1 MAKKK
6 KEKIP
11 ILEEQDK
18 IDKLIEDYHEER
30 AIEEAVEDKFEP
42 ESKEY
47 REFTKTYFESEE
59 PKTFFEKACRFAGN
73 LLNLSASEKDKKK
86 LEDLLYFTGLSVKP
100 AEIISLSIFSLLVFV
115 ILSGALV
122 LIDLRFA
129 LASFAAGIAALVAVR
144 QYPVYL
150 QKVQTIE
157 ILNEMPLA
165 VTYLVIFMRTSPE
178 LEGAV
183 RFASR
188 HLRGP
193 LGRDMRKLLWDV
205 ESGVYLN
212 MDEAMTKFSKKWKS
226 KNKPFATA
234 LELIRSA
241 EKIANEAEMLKTLNE
256 SASVMLS
263 GNLETMKG
271 FARDLRMPVMA
282 LYMLGIVLPIMGLVL
297 APVMAT
303 MLSGGMGAFP
313 LVSVYNIILPLV
325 IYFLVKNILS
335 RRPGTFS
342 RPSAKN
348 LPTLAKT
355 GHIRIGKHIVPLLP
369 LSILLF
375 LVVASPGLLMYILN
389 PVQSGFSM
397 ARILFSTTI
406 VWGFAGA
413 VILYTL
419 GGSVKKLKL
428 RKQVEDI
435 ESSLDSSLYQLSEKI
450 EMGSPIET
458 AIMETGEELKSGAI
472 KELFMKISTNM
483 QTQGVTLERAIFD
496 KRFGAIRYFPSDLL
510 KTILRVTIDSTQKGL
525 SAAAN
530 SLRTIAKF
538 VGNFKKVKEEIEDLV
553 GKTISSMKFQAQFLS
568 AFMAGIIVSLDILLF
583 RILSTL
589 GEKVTSFELPTD
601 ASVSSVTGVFES
613 GLFNVASVIPA
624 DHMQLIVGFY
634 MVQVT
639 IVISIMIN
647 GVMNGRDDIYR
658 DYTIG
663 TNLLVST
670 IVYTVSMIVGII
682 VFSGFGIGT

>member
-11 ILEEQDK
+11 VFEEQEK
-18 IDKLIEDYHEER
+18 IDKLLEEYQEER
-30 AIEEAVEDKFEP
+30 EIEEAVEEEFSP
-42 ESKEY
+42 ESREY
-47 REFTKTYFESEE
+47 REFTETYFESSE
-59 PKTFFEKACRFAGN
+59 PKTFFEKACKFAGN
-73 LLNLSASEKDKKK
+73 LLNISVSEKDRDK
-86 LEDLLYFTGLSVKP
+86 LEDILYFTGLNVKP
-100 AEIISLSIFSLLVFV
+100 SEIVSLSIFSLLIFI

-122 LIDLRFA
+122 MVDLRFA
-129 LASFAAGIAALVAVR
+129 LGSFAAGIGLMVAVR

-178 LEGAV
+178 LEGAI
-183 RFASR
+183 RFASK
-188 HLRGP
+188 HLTGP

-205 ESGVYLN
+205 ESGVYVN
-212 MDEAMTKFSKKWKS
+212 MDEALTKFSKKWKS

-234 LELIRSA
+234 LELIRSS
-241 EKIANEAEMLKTLNE
+241 EKIANESEMLKTLDE
-256 SASVMLS
+256 AASVMLS

-313 LVSVYNIILPLV
+313 LFSVYNIILPLV
-325 IYFLVKNILS
+325 IYFLVKGILS
-335 RRPGTFS
+335 KRPGTFS
-342 RPSAKN
+342 RPSAKEF
-348 LPTLAKT
+348 PTLADT
-355 GHIRIGKHIVPLLP
+355 GKIRIGKHIVPLLP
-369 LSILLF
+369 ISILLF
-375 LVVASPGLLMYILN
+375 LGISSPGILMYINN
-389 PVQSGFSM
+389 PTASGFSLG
-397 ARILFSTTI
+397 RIILSTTF
-406 VWGFAGA
+406 VWGASAA
-413 VILYTL
+413 VVLYTL
-419 GGSVKKLKL
+419 GGSAKKLEL
-428 RKQVEDI
+428 RKQIEDI
-435 ESSLDSSLYQLSEKI
+435 EDSLDSALYQLSEKI
-450 EMGSPIET
+450 EMGTPIET
-458 AIMETGEELKSGAI
+458 AIMEAGEDLKSGAI
-472 KELFMKISTNM
+472 KELFIRISANM
-483 QTQGVTLERAIFD
+483 QTQGVALERAIFD
-496 KRFGAIRYFPSDLL
+496 KRFGAIHYYPSDLL
-510 KTILRVTIDSTQKGL
+510 RTILRVTIDSTKKGL
-525 SAAAN
+525 SAAAT
-530 SLRTIAKF
+530 SLKTIAKF

-589 GEKVTSFELPTD
+589 GEKVTEFQLPTD
-601 ASVSSVTGVFES
+601 ASVSSVAGVFES

-634 MVQVT
+634 MIEVT
-639 IVISIMIN
+639 VVISIMIN
-647 GVMNGRDDIYR
+647 GVMNGRDEIYR

-663 TNLLVST
+663 SNLLVST

-682 VFSGFGIGT
+682 VFSGFGI